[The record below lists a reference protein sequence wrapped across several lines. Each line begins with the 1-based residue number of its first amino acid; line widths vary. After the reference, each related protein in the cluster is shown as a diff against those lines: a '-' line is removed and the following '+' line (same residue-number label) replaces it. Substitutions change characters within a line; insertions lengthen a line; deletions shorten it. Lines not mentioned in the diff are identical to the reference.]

1 MNENPYISIVLV
13 LILTSGLMGAIR
25 LFQKRYAPHPEWCRK
40 LMHIG
45 SGIIALNIP
54 WLFESTWSVLLLCA
68 ISLTGLVAMKH
79 LRYLKQNIGRV
90 VGEVKRESSGDI
102 YFPLTIATLFVFSKG
117 DPLFY
122 CIPLMILTFADAAAA
137 LVGIFYGVLH
147 FETADGVKT
156 IEGSLAFFLVAFF
169 CAYIPMLIFTDF
181 GSKEILLIAFLLAFL
196 LMIVEAAVGW
206 KGLDNLLIPVIGFLV
221 LKVTIDC
228 SLAELIS
235 QAVITLSL
243 SSSLFLMG
251 FRARFSNSATL
262 CGISSAPNG
271 YIREIITP
279 FIIEAKRCRK

>member
-1 MNENPYISIVLV
+1 MIENPYIAIVLV

-25 LFQKRYAPHPEWCRK
+25 IFQKRHAPHPEWCRK

-45 SGIIALNIP
+45 SGIVALGMP
-54 WLFESTWSVLLLCA
+54 WLFQSTQPVLLLCA
-68 ISLTGLVAMKH
+68 ISLAGLVAMKH
-79 LRYLKQNIGRV
+79 LKYLKQNIGRV

-102 YFPLTIATLFVFSKG
+102 YFPLTIAILFLLTKG

-122 CIPLMILTFADAAAA
+122 CIPIMILTFADAAAA

-147 FETADGVKT
+147 FETPGGRKT

-169 CAYIPMLIFTDF
+169 CAYIPMLFFTDF
-181 GSKEILLIAFLLAFL
+181 GSKEILLMAFLLAFL

-221 LKVTIDC
+221 LKVTSNC

-243 SSSLFLMG
+243 SISLFLMR
-251 FRARFSNSATL
+251 FRARFSN
-262 CGISSAPNG
+262 GAPL
-271 YIREIITP
+271 
-279 FIIEAKRCRK
+279 

>member
-1 MNENPYISIVLV
+1 MNENPYISILLV

-25 LFQKRYAPHPEWCRK
+25 IFQKRYAPHPEWCRK

-45 SGIIALNIP
+45 SGMVALSIP
-54 WLFESTWSVLLLCA
+54 WLFQTTWPVLLLCA
-68 ISLTGLVAMKH
+68 ASVAGLLAIK
-79 LRYLKQNIGRV
+79 YLKYLKHNIGRV

-102 YFPLTIATLFVFSKG
+102 YFPLTIAVLFLLSKG

-122 CIPLMILTFADAAAA
+122 SIPIMILTFADAAAA

-147 FETADGVKT
+147 YETRDGLKT

-169 CAYIPMLIFTDF
+169 CAYLPMLIFTDL
-181 GSKEILLIAFLLAFL
+181 GSKEIFLIAFLLAFL

-228 SLAELIS
+228 TLAELIS
-235 QAVITLSL
+235 QALISLSL
-243 SSSLFLMG
+243 PISLLLLL
-251 FRARFSNSATL
+251 FRARFSNSAPL
-262 CGISSAPNG
+262 
-271 YIREIITP
+271 
-279 FIIEAKRCRK
+279 